1 MKNKTLELVWLIV
14 EVFCIARS
22 AVATYSVT
30 MNVSNGDVI
39 FSAFTVAVVELSL
52 FSLLL
57 MSSSEAVAPIGALLL
72 IGFSGVL
79 QFCEVLTLQNLL
91 DAQSKEILRYAIS
104 FAPTMLLL
112 LGLVKRLTSAG
123 NATLPDVVNWVSNL
137 FNGDKVA
144 QGQTSKALGFTV
156 PLPRGKVW
164 KETRVRYRDASGRKR
179 TLPKSKLPR
188 GKAR

>member
-30 MNVSNGDVI
+30 MSVSNGDVI

-72 IGFSGVL
+72 IAFSGVL

-91 DAQSKEILRYAIS
+91 DAQAKEILRYAVS

-112 LGLVKRLTSAG
+112 LGLVKRLTSSS

-137 FNGDKVA
+137 FATG
-144 QGQTSKALGFTV
+144 QGAKGQKTFASDV
-156 PLPRGKVW
+156 ELPRGKAW
-164 KETRVRYRDASGRKR
+164 KETRVRYRDAHGRKK
-179 TLPKSKLPR
+179 TLPKARLPR
-188 GKAR
+188 GK